1 MVNIPPNTRQ
11 WAHQLRKGFNPSE
24 RVDLTE
30 TVLFSSTNRVTSG
43 SIKGQFRLSDLI
55 TKFRITANAI
65 DSNGA
70 IGYKKMNFQSNKAL
84 YINYDVP
91 STMAVGDQM
100 KVDLR
105 IGNLNS
111 YSLNVRITTKS
122 ASAGGVNYTVPA
134 GTFTV
139 RPKTAITKQ
148 ITVNAFQITQG

>member
-1 MVNIPPNTRQ
+1 MVDIPPLTRE
-11 WAHQLRKGFNPSE
+11 WVHTLRKNFNPSE

-43 SIKGQFRLSDLI
+43 TKKGQFWLSDLI

-111 YSLNVRITTKS
+111 YSLRDVVITTKTPS
-122 ASAGGVNYTVPA
+122 
-134 GTFTV
+134 
-139 RPKTAITKQ
+139 
-148 ITVNAFQITQG
+148 